1 MVWKKMLIQKA
12 RNLHKK
18 DSINKQEMLQI
29 FLDMLQ
35 QMIRNPR
42 QCLLQIWLINRVPDL
57 QQKSQKNKIQGGLKM
72 SAFETASMTAGL
84 GIPDNAANKIRSA
97 MNKTKGCNIEELSFH
112 LVNEHLNLRN

>member
-1 MVWKKMLIQKA
+1 MFFQSNHKENFREKIDDPEKMLIQKA

-57 QQKSQKNKIQGGLKM
+57 QQK
-72 SAFETASMTAGL
+72 
-84 GIPDNAANKIRSA
+84 
-97 MNKTKGCNIEELSFH
+97 
-112 LVNEHLNLRN
+112 